1 MHINWQ
7 RSSNFQHVSAY
18 AYVPPSS
25 PALIPQFNA
34 HSPSPHSPSRA
45 AISALKTSLIIQQ
58 FVCRINWQL
67 FMLFYLISLCL
78 PAPLSPCLPVSLA
91 PCFACDEATCNRPKI
106 KEESYGRSVL
116 RITCWV
122 IYSHFHLHSSRTF
135 QTQYKQIDLLFKF
148 HSQVFKQT
156 M

>member
-25 PALIPQFNA
+25 AALIPQFNA
-34 HSPSPHSPSRA
+34 HSPSPHSPSPA
-45 AISALKTSLIIQQ
+45 AILALKASLIIQQ

-78 PAPLSPCLPVSLA
+78 PAPVSLA

-122 IYSHFHLHSSRTF
+122 IYSHFYLSSSRTF